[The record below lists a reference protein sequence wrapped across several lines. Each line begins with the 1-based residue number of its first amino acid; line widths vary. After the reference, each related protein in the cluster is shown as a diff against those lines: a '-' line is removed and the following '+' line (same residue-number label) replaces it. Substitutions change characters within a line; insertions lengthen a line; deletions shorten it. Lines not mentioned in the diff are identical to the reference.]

1 MSRDHK
7 SDLAMDLKEELE
19 QARAIAQRLQQDKR
33 DLADDAK
40 ATRAYRDEIEMLKV
54 QSGKV
59 EKLEADV
66 IKYKQKLE
74 DTEYLKKKIAVSD
87 GRGGGERERGG
98 KGSAG
103 REEGKGGE
111 EKGRGMGGEGEGR
124 RERERGEREGGWEG
138 REGGKGGKCRER
150 KGGE

>member
-87 GRGGGERERGG
+87 GRRGERERGG

-124 RERERGEREGGWEG
+124 RERERGEGEGGGKGREA
-138 REGGKGGKCRER
+138 REGGKGGE
-150 KGGE
+150 